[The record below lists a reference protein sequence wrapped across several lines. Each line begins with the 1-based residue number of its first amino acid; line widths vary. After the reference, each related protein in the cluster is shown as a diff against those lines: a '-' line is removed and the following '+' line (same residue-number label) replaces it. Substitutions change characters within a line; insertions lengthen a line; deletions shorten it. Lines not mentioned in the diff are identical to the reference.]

1 MPKYTIIIPLYNKGE
16 FIVKTVYSVLQQSFS
31 DFELIVVNDGSKDN
45 GPALLKEID
54 DPRFILINK
63 ENGGVSSARNVGIRN
78 AKGDWITFLDA
89 DDILYPFALE
99 TYEYVIQN
107 YPGYDFIVAAT
118 DQSQKKYPSTNEI
131 RIIEDYDYENAASYA
146 KHGFSLVNTD
156 CICIRKTL
164 LDMVG
169 YFNEQYT
176 HGEDQDLWK
185 RLSEASPLVKIDK
198 AVAFYVTDIVNNSSS
213 VDESKRKYAKSCT
226 VHQKRSSL
234 KTRSQKIQQG
244 CRIFFSVLPV
254 GIRRQPFKSI
264 FLLFKYIDC
273 VLLFLPLVIKYRIL
287 HKQ

>member
-1 MPKYTIIIPLYNKGE
+1 MPKYTIIIPLYNKGD

-99 TYEYVIQN
+99 TYESVMRN
-107 YPGYDFIVAAT
+107 HPGYDVIVAAA
-118 DQSQKKYPSTNEI
+118 DQSQKKYPSTNDI
-131 RIIEDYDYENAASYA
+131 KIIEDYDYENAVSYA

-164 LDMVG
+164 LDKVG

-176 HGEDQDLWK
+176 HGEDQDLWA
-185 RLSEASPLVKIDK
+185 RLSDSSPLIKIDK

-213 VDESKRKYAKSCT
+213 IDESKRKYAPCCILERN
-226 VHQKRSSL
+226 RSSIR
-234 KTRSQKIQQG
+234 TRSQKIQHG
-244 CRIFFSVLPV
+244 CRVFFYVLPV
-254 GIRRQPFKSI
+254 GIKRTPLKSI
-264 FLLFKYIDC
+264 HLLFKYIDC
-273 VLLFLPLVIKYRIL
+273 VLLFLPIVFKYRIF

>member
-1 MPKYTIIIPLYNKGE
+1 MPKYTIIIPLYNKGD

-99 TYEYVIQN
+99 TYESVMRN
-107 YPGYDFIVAAT
+107 HPGYDVIVAAA
-118 DQSQKKYPSTNEI
+118 DQSQKKYPSTNDI
-131 RIIEDYDYENAASYA
+131 KIIEDYDYENAVSYA

-164 LDMVG
+164 LDKVG

-176 HGEDQDLWK
+176 HGEDQDLWA
-185 RLSEASPLVKIDK
+185 RLSDSSPLIKIDK
-198 AVAFYVTDIVNNSSS
+198 AVAFYVTDIVNNSSN
-213 VDESKRKYAKSCT
+213 VDESKRKYAPCCRLERN
-226 VHQKRSSL
+226 RSSL
-234 KTRSQKIQQG
+234 KTRSQKIKQG
-244 CRIFFSVLPV
+244 CSVFFFVLPA

-273 VLLFLPLVIKYRIL
+273 VLQFLPLVIKYRIL